1 MSTMVPGTGPVLT
14 CPTLSRRDCFPPVVA
29 TPIAAARLLV
39 QYPTVCEKCC
49 YVFLSELR
57 RLFLRWRWGYLP
69 VRTSREKSE
78 VWLWWVH
85 VRHHAGLP
93 QLTSSHSVDRQQ
105 LEPCVVHTC
114 DPVKTTLA
122 SNKTK
127 GKNGTGW
134 GWLPS
139 LPEVLPI
146 ILRWHCRGGLTPVT
160 HLRNPLASP
169 RPPWQLWASLP
180 QRAECLCSRGPHLP
194 PHL

>member
-1 MSTMVPGTGPVLT
+1 MKTQGPVLPQSEACSPVPVDQVMERASWERNRMSTMVPGTGPVLT

-93 QLTSSHSVDRQQ
+93 QLTSSHSVDRQ
-105 LEPCVVHTC
+105 HT
-114 DPVKTTLA
+114 
-122 SNKTK
+122 
-127 GKNGTGW
+127 GTMCG
-134 GWLPS
+134 
-139 LPEVLPI
+139 
-146 ILRWHCRGGLTPVT
+146 T
-160 HLRNPLASP
+160 HL
-169 RPPWQLWASLP
+169 
-180 QRAECLCSRGPHLP
+180 
-194 PHL
+194 